1 MLNQYENC
9 QVLKVFIGI
18 LILPPYF
25 EDFFFSVEIDKKKV
39 AHKLEIM
46 KSLFQH
52 AKLDINAAI
61 NSTKTNALKNHLHI
75 ASIGY
80 TDNQNLNVE
89 IEKYLKVIAK
99 AAKT

>member
-1 MLNQYENC
+1 
-9 QVLKVFIGI
+9 
-18 LILPPYF
+18 
-25 EDFFFSVEIDKKKV
+25 
-39 AHKLEIM
+39 M